1 MEGVVPL
8 LQCAARQL
16 LLFVGGYP
24 TWNPCCAWCHNHQ
37 FSRAFSL
44 LRVFAFV
51 LRIFAYIYFCIHT
64 FILFNCFFNQ
74 NVEARNAAPN
84 FNLQSSTA
92 GAVAMVWFND
102 TPKVISRYIK
112 EFYELQGWLTDL
124 LRVWARLSYA
134 KSSHGEKT
142 M

>member
-1 MEGVVPL
+1 M
-8 LQCAARQL
+8 
-16 LLFVGGYP
+16 
-24 TWNPCCAWCHNHQ
+24 
-37 FSRAFSL
+37 
-44 LRVFAFV
+44 
-51 LRIFAYIYFCIHT
+51 
-64 FILFNCFFNQ
+64 FNCFLNQ
-74 NVEARNAAPN
+74 NVEARNTAPN

-112 EFYELQGWLTDL
+112 EFYELQGWRLTDL

>member
-1 MEGVVPL
+1 MEGVPL

-16 LLFVGGYP
+16 LLFVRGYP
-24 TWNPCCAWCHNHQ
+24 TWNPCCAWCQNHR

-51 LRIFAYIYFCIHT
+51 LRVFAYIYFCIHT
-64 FILFNCFFNQ
+64 FIMFNCFLNQ
-74 NVEARNAAPN
+74 NVEARNTAPN

-112 EFYELQGWLTDL
+112 EFYELQGWRLTDL